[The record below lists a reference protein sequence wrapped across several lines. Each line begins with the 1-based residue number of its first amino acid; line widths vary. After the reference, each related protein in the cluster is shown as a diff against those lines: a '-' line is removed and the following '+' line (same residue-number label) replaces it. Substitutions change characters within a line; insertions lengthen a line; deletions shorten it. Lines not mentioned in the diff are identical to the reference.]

1 MAKFVSITQKA
12 FASLISKAKKS
23 GALALVE
30 KIGRNTQPGSGTGI
44 TSTVQKE
51 ANSRGRV
58 VLPRND
64 FKNLSRA
71 AGLGGSRGEFV
82 KGMGEARSVD
92 GEIRVT
98 RGKTAGVNPNEYFK
112 RREVS
117 KRGRIESR
125 ESKMYQRPDGTFGAT
140 SGGPR
145 RMEGTRELDDIAL
158 ASQRRQD
165 REAQAKGKK
174 LNRTRYATRRTLEE
188 DKF

>member
-30 KIGRNTQPGSGTGI
+30 KIGRNTQPGSKTGI

-51 ANSRGRV
+51 ADSRGRV
-58 VLPRND
+58 LLLRND

-98 RGKTAGVNPNEYFK
+98 RGKTAGVNANEYFK

-117 KRGRIESR
+117 KRGKITSR
-125 ESKMYQRPDGTFGAT
+125 EASIWQRPDGSFGAT
-140 SGGPR
+140 RGGPR
-145 RMEGTRELDDIAL
+145 RSLGTREMDDMDL
-158 ASQRRQD
+158 AYQRKLD
-165 REAQAKGKK
+165 REAAARGRK
-174 LNRTRYATRRTLEE
+174 LNRTRHVTRRTLEE
-188 DKF
+188 DEF